1 MTKPGLFGRLKNAI
15 SATLNSAVDSVSD
28 PGQEIALMIDDLG
41 AQIKKGEANLKQAV
55 VDQKV
60 LERKVASLTQDEA
73 DWQGKAEAALR
84 LGDEALA
91 RAALER
97 KTEIGGQRD
106 GARLSLEDQLQ
117 VVAEMKLELAGAKEK
132 YKNLNLKRGTLMAQA
147 RAAKESERGTTASAG
162 TGTSAQ
168 IEAIEDKVAEIE
180 AMNEVSR
187 ELSTDA
193 KENAALEA
201 RFRALDAGSEVDEE
215 FEALK
220 AKVNAQRALTTGD
233 GDDA

>member
-15 SATLNSAVDSVSD
+15 GATLNSAVDSVSD

-60 LERKVASLTQDEA
+60 LERKVGSLEQDEVN
-73 DWQGKAEAALR
+73 WQEKAEAALR
-84 LGDEALA
+84 LDDEGLA

-97 KTEIGGQRD
+97 KTEIGGQRE
-106 GARLSLEDQLQ
+106 AATLSLQDQKQ
-117 VVAEMKLELAGAKEK
+117 VVVEMKLELEAAKSK
-132 YKNLNLKRGTLMAQA
+132 YKNLNMKRGTLMAQA
-147 RAAKESERGTTASAG
+147 RAAKESERGVAASAG

-187 ELSTDA
+187 ELTTDA

-201 RFRALDAGSEVDEE
+201 RFRALDAGSEVDAEL
-215 FEALK
+215 EALK
-220 AKVNAQRALTTGD
+220 AKVGGKRALTAGD

>member
-1 MTKPGLFGRLKNAI
+1 
-15 SATLNSAVDSVSD
+15 
-28 PGQEIALMIDDLG
+28 
-41 AQIKKGEANLKQAV
+41 
-55 VDQKV
+55 
-60 LERKVASLTQDEA
+60 
-73 DWQGKAEAALR
+73 
-84 LGDEALA
+84 
-91 RAALER
+91 
-97 KTEIGGQRD
+97 
-106 GARLSLEDQLQ
+106 
-117 VVAEMKLELAGAKEK
+117 
-132 YKNLNLKRGTLMAQA
+132 MAQA

>member
-60 LERKVASLTQDEA
+60 LERKVEGLAKDEEN
-73 DWQGKAEAALR
+73 WQQKAEAALR
-84 LGDEALA
+84 LDDEGLA

-97 KTEIGGQRD
+97 KTELGGQRE
-106 GARLSLEDQLQ
+106 AATMSLGDQKQ
-117 VVAEMKLELAGAKEK
+117 VVVEMKLELEAAKSK

-147 RAAKESERGTTASAG
+147 RAAKESERGTVASAG

-193 KENAALEA
+193 KETAALEA
-201 RFRALDAGSEVDEE
+201 RFRALDAGSEVDDEL
-215 FEALK
+215 EALK
-220 AKVNAQRALTTGD
+220 AKVGGSRALTSGD
-233 GDDA
+233 EGDA